1 MPQHTR
7 HDAGIGGEVAEQDQ
21 RSDRCYSVGLAVVAP
36 GLFTD
41 GHAPEAPGFLGKV
54 PLSL

>member
-21 RSDRCYSVGLAVVAP
+21 GPDRCYSVGLAVMAP
-36 GLFTD
+36 SLLTD
-41 GHAPEAPGFLGKV
+41 G
-54 PLSL
+54 